1 MFHVRTLIAVMALAC
16 LTGHAQAQ
24 QPAQGQQPAQQPA
37 QQKPATPKT
46 PAHLEAARAVVLAS
60 GIARSFDNM
69 IPGFVQQ
76 VRRITVTRPDLTK
89 DLEEVI
95 AKVSPEFDKTKQEL
109 IDAAA
114 KTYANYLTEAELK
127 DIGAFF
133 NSPTGKRYVDTQ
145 PLVINEMYAEVETWS
160 QKTSGTLVERIRTE
174 MRARGK
180 QF

>member
-1 MFHVRTLIAVMALAC
+1 MFHVRTLIAVIALVCFA
-16 LTGHAQAQ
+16 GHAQAQ
-24 QPAQGQQPAQQPA
+24 QLSQAQQPA
-37 QQKPATPKT
+37 QQKQVTPKT
-46 PAHLEAARAVVLAS
+46 PTHLEAARAVVLAS

-127 DIGAFF
+127 EIGAFF

-145 PLVINEMYAEVETWS
+145 PLVINDMYAEVETWS
-160 QKTSGTLVERIRTE
+160 QRTSAALVERIRTE

>member
-1 MFHVRTLIAVMALAC
+1 MFHARTFIAVMVLAC
-16 LTGHAQAQ
+16 LAGHAQAQ
-24 QPAQGQQPAQQPA
+24 QPAQGQQPAQA
-37 QQKPATPKT
+37 QAAPKT

-95 AKVSPEFDKTKQEL
+95 AKVTPEFDKTKLDL
-109 IDAAA
+109 INAAA
-114 KTYANYLTEAELK
+114 KTYANYLSEAELK
-127 DIGAFF
+127 EIGAFF

-145 PLVINEMYAEVETWS
+145 PLVINEMYAEVESWS
-160 QKTSGTLVERIRTE
+160 QKTSAALVERIRTE

>member
-1 MFHVRTLIAVMALAC
+1 MFHVRKLIAVVALAC
-16 LTGHAQAQ
+16 LAGHAQAQ
-24 QPAQGQQPAQQPA
+24 QPAQGQQPAQPA
-37 QQKPATPKT
+37 QAKQTTPKT
-46 PAHLEAARAVVLAS
+46 PAHLEAARTVVLAS

-69 IPGFVQQ
+69 LPGFLQQ

-95 AKVSPEFDKTKQEL
+95 TKVSPEFDKTKQEL

-114 KTYANYLTEAELK
+114 RTYANYLTEAELK
-127 DIGAFF
+127 EVGAFF

-145 PLVINEMYAEVETWS
+145 PLIISEMYAEVESWS
-160 QKTSGTLVERIRTE
+160 QRTSASLVERIRTE